1 MNFQED
7 LSDAVR
13 KELVYKLPVLNPESQ
28 ENYLLVK
35 QWSKKYEKFDLSG
48 ILQLEDR
55 LKQKIIG
62 QEEAVKATVDAILC
76 YAAGINDPE
85 KPIGTFF
92 YVGPTGVGKTEL
104 ARQLCRELF
113 ESESNM
119 LVLNMAEFA
128 LEHTIDRLIGVPP
141 GYKESEKG
149 GQLTNFLS
157 KYPYS
162 IILFDEIEKAHP
174 DILKLLLQT
183 FDEGKISNAYGKVI
197 HCSNTI
203 FIMTSNLYALEIAYL
218 FDNGMG
224 YKDVVNVLKP
234 NMMAA
239 LSPEFY
245 NRIEPVFFRPLGQE
259 SIREIALKFLSL
271 LKSRIKEKKDID
283 VIFDETIIDYLVLEG
298 YDPVLGARP
307 MRHLIEK
314 GLTTLVATAILDGS
328 CLPGDRLTFSYSD
341 EQIVVTV
348 SR

>member
-149 GQLTNFLS
+149 GQLT
-157 KYPYS
+157 
-162 IILFDEIEKAHP
+162 
-174 DILKLLLQT
+174 
-183 FDEGKISNAYGKVI
+183 
-197 HCSNTI
+197 
-203 FIMTSNLYALEIAYL
+203 
-218 FDNGMG
+218 
-224 YKDVVNVLKP
+224 KP
-234 NMMAA
+234 A
-239 LSPEFY
+239 S
-245 NRIEPVFFRPLGQE
+245 
-259 SIREIALKFLSL
+259 
-271 LKSRIKEKKDID
+271 
-283 VIFDETIIDYLVLEG
+283 
-298 YDPVLGARP
+298 
-307 MRHLIEK
+307 
-314 GLTTLVATAILDGS
+314 
-328 CLPGDRLTFSYSD
+328 
-341 EQIVVTV
+341 
-348 SR
+348 